1 MVIVYIIMCL
11 AGVFFIMDSNDRDRF
26 SEARDD
32 LTDCILEQDDF
43 REIPLIVL
51 ANKQDLPG
59 AASCE
64 DIAEALGLYEI
75 KNRYVYV

>member
-11 AGVFFIMDSNDRDRF
+11 AGIFFIMDSNDRDRF
-26 SEARDD
+26 PEARDD
-32 LTDCILEQDDF
+32 LTLCILEQGDF

-64 DIAEALGLYEI
+64 DIAKALGLYQI
-75 KNRYVYV
+75 KNR

>member
-11 AGVFFIMDSNDRDRF
+11 AGIFFIMDSKDRDRF

-32 LTDCILEQDDF
+32 LTSCILEQDDF

-64 DIAEALGLYEI
+64 DIAKALGLYQI
-75 KNRYVYV
+75 KNR

>member
-11 AGVFFIMDSNDRDRF
+11 AGIFFIMDSKDRDRF

-32 LTDCILEQDDF
+32 LTSCILEQDDF

-64 DIAEALGLYEI
+64 DIAKALGLYEI
-75 KNRYVYV
+75 KDRYL

>member
-1 MVIVYIIMCL
+1 MVIVYIIVCL
-11 AGVFFIMDSNDRDRF
+11 AGIFFIMDSKDRERF

-32 LTDCILEQDDF
+32 LTSCILEQDDF
-43 REIPLIVL
+43 REIPFIVL

-64 DIAEALGLYEI
+64 DIAKALGLYEI
-75 KNRYVYV
+75 KNRYV

>member
-1 MVIVYIIMCL
+1 MVIVYIIVCL
-11 AGVFFIMDSNDRDRF
+11 AGIFFIMDSNDRDRF

-64 DIAEALGLYEI
+64 DIAKALGLYEI
-75 KNRYVYV
+75 KNRYV

>member
-1 MVIVYIIMCL
+1 MTVIACIFMCL
-11 AGVFFIMDSNDRDRF
+11 AGIFFIMDSKDRERF

-32 LTDCILEQDDF
+32 LTSCILEQDDF

-64 DIAEALGLYEI
+64 DIAKALGLYEI
-75 KNRYVYV
+75 KNRYV